1 MPIDVLHWEF
11 EVWCGRFIKYPYL
24 WFTLWNNI
32 VIVGPLSET
41 NQGNKDILVAIEH
54 YSKWCEAKAMQDHT
68 IITIAKI
75 FKKDIIC
82 RYWVLKYILIDNGGE
97 WLVEFDNLGKVYG
110 IQHQYIT
117 LKWPRC
123 NGMIERLIKT
133 IKHGIIV
140 MSTLQDNTKTWDFQL
155 PRVLYRYQCGVHA
168 NNFFY
173 LFMVL
178 IGRTLRLKANN
189 FLNWLT
195 QTFDEELGVEQ

>member
-1 MPIDVLHWEF
+1 
-11 EVWCGRFIKYPYL
+11 
-24 WFTLWNNI
+24 
-32 VIVGPLSET
+32 
-41 NQGNKDILVAIEH
+41 LVAIEH